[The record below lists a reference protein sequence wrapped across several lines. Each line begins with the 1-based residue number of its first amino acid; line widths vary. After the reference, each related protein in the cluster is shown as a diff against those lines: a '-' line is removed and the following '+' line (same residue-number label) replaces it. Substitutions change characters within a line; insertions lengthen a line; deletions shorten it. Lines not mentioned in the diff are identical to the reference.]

1 METTDKYHQLVAAS
15 KVSTDD
21 AAIKVAVDKLLAEKC
36 AANKTLDTLKFLL
49 NTVDLTTLSSTDTAT
64 SVMHF
69 TERVNRFE
77 ESHPELKNVAAICVY
92 AKWAEVV
99 RNTLEVDG
107 VDVAVC
113 SANFPSSQAKLE
125 VKVAETALAVADGAD
140 EVDVVFNLGLYC
152 DDDFEGVYDE
162 VAELKAACKDALLKV
177 ILEVGALKTAQHVLA
192 ASILSMHAGCDFI
205 KTSTG
210 KIYDGANPYAAYV
223 MCQAIKEYHELTGRK
238 VGFKVSGGVRTSDEA
253 VAYYTIVKEVLGQ
266 EWLNNKLF
274 RIGAS
279 SLANNLVRDITGDAE
294 AKPF

>member
-15 KVSTDD
+15 KVLTDD
-21 AAIKVAVDKLLAEKC
+21 AAIKATVDKLLAEKC
-36 AANKTLDTLKFLL
+36 PANKTLDNLKFLL

-69 TERVNRFE
+69 TERVNKFDE
-77 ESHPELKNVAAICVY
+77 THPELKNVAAICVY
-92 AKWAEVV
+92 AKFASVV

-152 DDDFEGVYDE
+152 DDDLEGVFDE
-162 VAELKAACKDALLKV
+162 VAELKAACKHALLKV
-177 ILEVGALKTAQHVLA
+177 ILEVGALPTAKDVLA

-253 VAYYTIVKEVLGQ
+253 VAYYTIVKEVLGE
-266 EWLNNKLF
+266 EWLNNHLF

-279 SLANNLVRDITGDAE
+279 SLANNLVRDITGDPA